1 MSPKFMDGK
10 AFAKQLRSEI
20 EKQVKE
26 FSIPVGLG
34 TILVG
39 DDPGSIAYVE
49 GKHRDCAEVGIKSIR
64 INLPVTASTD
74 EVIAAVGKLNTD
86 PLCTGFIVQLPLP
99 NSIDVQKVLA
109 AINPKKDAD
118 GLTPSNLGNLVL
130 GFNTITP
137 CTPLAIVALLEEY
150 KVSLAGQ
157 KVLIIGRG
165 RTVGR
170 PLSILLSQK
179 PYNATVILAH
189 SATTN
194 LAQLLQDADI
204 VISAIGIAHFIKPE
218 MIKKDAIVVD
228 VGISRLNNQLVG
240 DVDPRVIDVA
250 SLFAPMPGGIG
261 PMTRVMLLR
270 NLIKLAQ
277 DEK

>member
-20 EKQVKE
+20 KKQVKD
-26 FSIPVGLG
+26 FSKPVGLG

-74 EVIAAVGKLNTD
+74 EVIAAVSKLNTD

-218 MIKKDAIVVD
+218 MIKKHAIVVD

>member
-20 EKQVKE
+20 KKQVKD

-194 LAQLLQDADI
+194 LAQLLQDADT

>member
-20 EKQVKE
+20 KKQVKD

-39 DDPGSIAYVE
+39 DDPGAIAYVE

-74 EVIAAVGKLNTD
+74 EVIAAVSKLNTD

-194 LAQLLQDADI
+194 LAQLLQAADI

>member
-20 EKQVKE
+20 KKQVKD

-74 EVIAAVGKLNTD
+74 EVIAAVSKLNTD

-194 LAQLLQDADI
+194 LAQLLQAADI